1 MGYALRNRLG
11 TPKDTSPLSLGR
23 GSIADRLG
31 FRMEI
36 DAESQHSNELTRGS
50 LLYKRARGKGCR
62 AAKSERVTSRSKAA
76 FVVTC
81 VA

>member
-36 DAESQHSNELTRGS
+36 DAESMHSNELTRGS
-50 LLYKRARGKGCR
+50 LTLKRARGKGCFAR
-62 AAKSERVTSRSKAA
+62 RNPKE
-76 FVVTC
+76 
-81 VA
+81 